1 MSGFF
6 TDTTNLIFSSDQAI
20 TATADSTNVIDCQSA
35 PTLRDLGIRP
45 MAVEFVITES
55 FNTLT
60 SLDFFVRSD
69 STTNLDT
76 SETTHVS
83 FNVVLASLTAGAR
96 FVRQLPTGQTYERYL
111 GIEYVVNGTVP
122 TTGKITAVLVPH
134 GAPSTQYFNDG
145 ISIA

>member
-1 MSGFF
+1 MSGYY

-20 TATADSTNVIDCQSA
+20 TASADSTNVIDCQSA

-45 MAVEFVITES
+45 MHVEVIVTEA

-69 STTNLDT
+69 STTNMDT
-76 SETTHVS
+76 SETTHATR
-83 FNVVLASLTAGAR
+83 NVLLAGLTAGTR
-96 FVRQLPTGQTYERYL
+96 FVLDLPPGQNYEQYL
-111 GIEYVVNGTVP
+111 GLEYVVNGSNP
-122 TTGKITAVLVPH
+122 STGKLTVVLVPH
-134 GAPSTQYFNDG
+134 AAPQTQYFSDG